1 MRTAEQI
8 EENKASRGENPK
20 QAKDFDRRKL
30 NGKHPRSQ
38 ANLKPYP
45 KGVSGNPTGMPGYDV
60 AAEIARATITEFKE
74 EAFAGLGKQLAAG
87 NAYAFK
93 ELAERGYGKLA
104 DKLHVSGL
112 DSIAEVLAKARQRA
126 K

>member
-8 EENKASRGENPK
+8 EENKAQRGEIPK
-20 QAKDFDRRKL
+20 QAEKTERRGSNPNSRK
-30 NGKHPRSQ
+30 
-38 ANLKPYP
+38 NLKVYP
-45 KGVSGNPTGMPGYDV
+45 KGVSGNPTGLPGYDV
-60 AAEIARATITEFKE
+60 AAELARAVIKEFKE
-74 EAFAGLGKQLAAG
+74 EAFQGLGKQLSAG
-87 NAYAFK
+87 NAYTFK